1 MKEQKCFLSH
11 YLKLPSTGLTDR
23 DMIAVVN
30 KGIACTHGDK
40 KCILPRISSK
50 LNYSRIHPDVI
61 FVPFVREIKLYIHFK
76 CAKDFYSVR
85 DRHILLVEG
94 AVGYQVLF
102 FVFFVAHFNIVF

>member
-1 MKEQKCFLSH
+1 M
-11 YLKLPSTGLTDR
+11 
-23 DMIAVVN
+23 
-30 KGIACTHGDK
+30 
-40 KCILPRISSK
+40 
-50 LNYSRIHPDVI
+50 I